1 LLASRAAIA
10 TATTHTLQIVA
21 RRMSAGE
28 LMAVAPSALLP
39 GLFAAFQH
47 PRPDVRKAVVF
58 CLVDMWHAAGE
69 R

>member
-1 LLASRAAIA
+1 
-10 TATTHTLQIVA
+10 
-21 RRMSAGE
+21 MSAGE